1 MHFVFEQAKKKMM
14 QLFNKLKKVMVMI
27 MMKKILCLSLI
38 TVMLVVC
45 VGCSSSPKSEST
57 QKTSQSLVKGTE
69 DNPFILGVS
78 PMSGWYAWYGIDG
91 TGIFK
96 DNGVNVTIKF
106 FPVYSDS
113 LTAFY
118 SGQVD
123 GICIAGSDAIAPLN
137 EGVDFKIV
145 LVNDNSYGAD
155 GLVVKE
161 GINSIKDLQGKK
173 VATEVGTLEHMF
185 LLKILNDNG
194 MTIDDIDFTNMT
206 INDAGPAF
214 IAGSVDAAVLW
225 EPTLSTAIQVGGIL
239 LYSTKSEPGLIP
251 DTLAVRSEVI
261 NNSSD
266 TVQKIVDSWFDGVDK
281 LNVRDKDFIQEICD
295 RAELKYED
303 YLVMLDGVT
312 IFDKAMN
319 QKTFQKGNDFTY
331 LNYTLEKS
339 AEFLVDTK
347 MIEKEPED
355 VSVLLDDTYIKGA
368 D

>member
-1 MHFVFEQAKKKMM
+1 M
-14 QLFNKLKKVMVMI
+14 LKKL
-27 MMKKILCLSLI
+27 LCLVLTI
-38 TVMLVVC
+38 AMLMVC
-45 VGCSSSPKSEST
+45 IGCGGSSDPAGA
-57 QKTSQSLVKGTE
+57 QNTSRASVKGTKE
-69 DNPFILGVS
+69 NPFILGVS
-78 PMSGWYAWYGIDG
+78 PMSGWYAWYGIEG

-96 DNGVNVTIKF
+96 DNDVFVTIKF

-123 GICIAGSDAIAPLN
+123 GICIAASDAIAPLN

-155 GLVVKE
+155 GLVVRE
-161 GINSIKDLQGKK
+161 GINSIQDLRGKK

-185 LLKILNDNG
+185 LLKILHDNG
-194 MTIDDIDFTNMT
+194 MTIDDIEFTNMT

-225 EPTLSTAIQVGGIL
+225 EPTLSTAIKAGGIL

-251 DTLAVRSEVI
+251 DTLAVRGEVLK
-261 NNSSD
+261 SSPD
-266 TVQKIVDSWFDGVDK
+266 AVQKIVNAWFDGVEK
-281 LNVRDKDFIQEICD
+281 LNVRDKAFIQAICD
-295 RAELKYED
+295 GAELKYED
-303 YLVMLDGVT
+303 YLTMLDGVV
-312 IFDKAMN
+312 IFDKEMN
-319 QKTFQKGNDFTY
+319 LKTFEKGNDYTH
-331 LNYTLEKS
+331 LNYTLKKS
-339 AEFLVDTK
+339 AEFLVATK

-355 VSVLLDDTYIKGA
+355 VSVILDDTFIKGA